1 MPVRAFRPED
11 APTLARISA
20 DCLHGEADF
29 VLNPLWESE
38 GELFAEFERHGID
51 PCEEV
56 LVSEAEDGTVVGLS
70 GFLRRPGATI
80 AGLLCPVV
88 DAPERGRGAGG
99 ELLRATLAYGRTLGI
114 QLVVAGIGTRNRA
127 GYSLLT
133 AVGFRPVRQ
142 HFLMRCDDPPAEP
155 KIPVSGMEFAW
166 AEPEEAG
173 EVLAVYS
180 LCGFEARTE
189 EVMGG
194 AIAGEKHVHAVARL
208 DGRIVAFVE
217 IETHWPKRVWIAFV
231 GVAPELRGRGVGSA
245 LVAWALR
252 RQFQGQAESALLML
266 SPANRTAYR
275 AYEKVGLRRHR
286 TFDVLECSL

>member
-11 APTLARISA
+11 APVLARISA

-38 GELFAEFERHGID
+38 DELVAEFERHGID
-51 PCEEV
+51 PSEHIRV
-56 LVSEAEDGTVVGLS
+56 AEAEDGTVVGLS
-70 GFLRRPGATI
+70 GFLRRPGSAI

-88 DAPERGRGAGG
+88 DTPERGRGVGG
-99 ELLRATLAYGRTLGI
+99 ELLRATIAHGRTLGV
-114 QLVVAGIGTRNRA
+114 QLIVAGIGTRNRS

-133 AVGFRPVRQ
+133 AFGFRPVRQ
-142 HFLMRCDDPPAEP
+142 HFLMRCDEPPAEP
-155 KIPVSGMEFAW
+155 KSPVPNMEFAW
-166 AEPEEAG
+166 AEAEDAG
-173 EVLAVYS
+173 EVLALYAA
-180 LCGFEARTE
+180 CGFEARTE
-189 EVMGG
+189 KVMDS
-194 AIAGEKHVHAVARL
+194 AIADERHVHAVARL
-208 DGRIVAFVE
+208 DGRIAAFAE
-217 IETHWPKRVWIAFV
+217 IETHWPKRVWVAFV
-231 GVAPELRGRGVGSA
+231 GVALEQRGKGVGSA

-286 TFDVLECSL
+286 TFDVLELGL

>member
-11 APTLARISA
+11 APVLARISA
-20 DCLHGEADF
+20 ACLHGEADF
-29 VLNPLWESE
+29 VLNPLWETE
-38 GELFAEFERHGID
+38 AELFAEFERHGI
-51 PCEEV
+51 ELSEHV
-56 LVSEAEDGTVVGLS
+56 LVAEAEDGTVVGLS
-70 GFLRRPGATI
+70 GFLRGPGSAM

-99 ELLRATLAYGRTLGI
+99 ELLRATLAHGRTLGI
-114 QLVVAGIGTRNRA
+114 RLVVAGIGTRNRA

-133 AVGFRPVRQ
+133 AFGFRPVRQ
-142 HFLMRCDDPPAEP
+142 HFLMRCDDAPAEP
-155 KIPVSGMEFAW
+155 KIPLPDMEFAW
-166 AEPEEAG
+166 AEPQEAG
-173 EVLAVYS
+173 EVLALYS

-194 AIAGEKHVHAVARL
+194 AIAGEKHVHAVARQ
-208 DGRIVAFVE
+208 DGRIVAFAE
-217 IETHWPKRVWIAFV
+217 IETHWPKRVWVAYV
-231 GVAPELRGRGVGSA
+231 GVAPEQRGKGVGSA

-286 TFDVLECSL
+286 TFDVLELDL

>member
-11 APTLARISA
+11 APVLARISA

-29 VLNPLWESE
+29 VLNPLWETE
-38 GELFAEFERHGID
+38 DELFAEFERHGID
-51 PCEEV
+51 PAEEV
-56 LVSEAEDGTVVGLS
+56 LVSEAEDGTVIGLS
-70 GFLRRPGATI
+70 GFLRRPGSAI

-99 ELLRATLAYGRTLGI
+99 ELLRATLAHGRTLGI
-114 QLVVAGIGTRNRA
+114 QLVAAGIGTRNRA

-155 KIPVSGMEFAW
+155 KIPVSGMEFGW
-166 AEPEEAG
+166 ADPEEAA
-173 EVLAVYS
+173 EVLALY
-180 LCGFEARTE
+180 LECGFEPRDV
-189 EVMGG
+189 EVMGS
-194 AIAGEKHVHAVARL
+194 AIAGEKHVHAVARR
-208 DGRIVAFVE
+208 DGRVVAFAE
-217 IETHWPKRVWIAFV
+217 IETHWPKRVWVAFV
-231 GVAPELRGRGVGSA
+231 GVAPRLRGKGVGSA

-252 RQFQGQAESALLML
+252 RQFQGEAESALLML

-286 TFDVLECSL
+286 TFDVLECTL